1 MTLLSGQDP
10 TDLPGG
16 RSRSVTA
23 WGLNALGVAVV
34 AFWFVKNGLEQQLPA
49 WVWVVGAVALA
60 AWALRESGRTQRVL
74 VVAGVVMIV
83 AGSLT
88 VVATDSLMIVPV
100 IVGIVLLGAN
110 LRVPVWAAAV
120 AAVGAVVV
128 IAVCATVEH
137 ASVQFVLGT
146 SGGLLLG
153 VLIGFSRRQF
163 RIAADRAQQAER
175 EQQRAQLLADRSRAS
190 RDIHDVLAHSLGGL
204 VLQLD
209 AVEALL
215 EAGRVDDATKRAGEA
230 RTLAADG
237 LAEARRA
244 VHALRDDA
252 GADPATAPD
261 PAVRT
266 SPADVP
272 DANRASRTSDDHV
285 PDRADLTALVDAHR
299 SFGGAIEVQGDATLA
314 ALDEAHRAAVV
325 QVVREALSNARRH
338 ASGRPVSL
346 SVIRDGDA
354 VDVVVANPLT
364 GGGQGLLGMHERFA
378 ELGSSAT
385 VEAERS
391 DDEFVVAM
399 HLPID
404 AVAATEGEAS

>member
-16 RSRSVTA
+16 RSRSATA

-252 GADPATAPD
+252 GPDPATAPD
-261 PAVRT
+261 SAVRT

-272 DANRASRTSDDHV
+272 DANRASRASDDRV

-299 SFGGAIEVQGDATLA
+299 SFGGAIAVQGDATLA
-314 ALDEAHRAAVV
+314 ALDEPHRAAVV

-399 HLPID
+399 HLPVE